1 MKQTIIDLLKTKF
14 EGVDESILS
23 RIADTKAAKA
33 VKTEDEAKTFV
44 EGVTLNQLLNSYG
57 DIRST
62 EAQRTAVTNYE
73 KKHGLKDGKKV
84 NVEDDHKT
92 LDDEDNNK
100 GDDDKMPAWA
110 KAMMEENKKLAEQIA
125 SIKTEKRTTSRKQKL
140 DEVIN
145 RLPERDRKGY
155 ARTSYKELSD
165 EAFDTLLEE
174 ITGEVEEFL
183 KNEKTT
189 GATFGA
195 PFHRA
200 ASNQPRKGE
209 ASKEEVDAVVK
220 GMM

>member
-84 NVEDDHKT
+84 NVEDDPKT
-92 LDDEDNNK
+92 LGDEDNNK
-100 GDDDKMPAWA
+100 DDDKMPAWA
-110 KAMMEENKKLAEQIA
+110 KAMVEENKKLAEQIA
-125 SIKTEKRTTSRKQKL
+125 NINTEKRTTSRKQKL

-174 ITGEVEEFL
+174 ITGEVDEFL
-183 KNEKTT
+183 KTEKTT

-195 PFHRA
+195 PFHRTS
-200 ASNQPRKGE
+200 SNQQRKGE
-209 ASKEEVDAVVK
+209 ASKDEVDAVVK

>member
-84 NVEDDHKT
+84 NVEDDPKT
-92 LDDEDNNK
+92 LGDEDNNK

-110 KAMMEENKKLAEQIA
+110 KVMMEENKKLAEQIA
-125 SIKTEKRTTSRKQKL
+125 NINTEKRTTSRKQKL

-174 ITGEVEEFL
+174 ITGEVDEFL
-183 KNEKTT
+183 KTEKTT

-200 ASNQPRKGE
+200 NNNQQRKGE
-209 ASKEEVDAVVK
+209 ASKDEVDAVVK
-220 GMM
+220 GLM

>member
-92 LDDEDNNK
+92 LDNEDNNE
-100 GDDDKMPAWA
+100 DMPAWA
-110 KAMMEENKKLAEQIA
+110 KAMLESNKKLAEQVA
-125 SIKTEKRTTSRKQKL
+125 TMTAEKNTAARKQRL
-140 DEVIN
+140 DAIIN
-145 RLPERDRKGY
+145 KLPERDRRGY
-155 ARTSYKELSD
+155 ARTSFADLSD
-165 EAFDTLLEE
+165 EDFDTLLED
-174 ITGEVEEFL
+174 ISSEVEETL
-183 KNEKTT
+183 KDNQTA
-189 GATFGA
+189 GLTFGA
-195 PFHRA
+195 PRTKPQTN
-200 ASNQPRKGE
+200 SKE
-209 ASKEEVDAVVK
+209 ASDKEVEAV
-220 GMM
+220 MSHL